1 MQLPKILLSKTITS
15 LEESVDYLIR
25 LDDEFGD
32 ILGISDTLSDIILAV
47 DHIIEELEGLSIN
60 K

>member
-15 LEESVDYLIR
+15 LEESVEYLIR

-32 ILGISDTLSDIILAV
+32 ILEIKDTLSDIILSI
-47 DHIIEELEGLSIN
+47 DHIIEELEELN